1 MSISL
6 QTATLLLPLAL
17 ALGPASA
24 LAKVYQWTDA
34 QGTVQFSDHPPE
46 APPPAGDHTTGQAQG
61 RDRDPGLTVR
71 VVAVDFRLTD
81 RVQGLLESIPPA
93 VERICRT
100 RLGLAAPAPDALT
113 VRLFPDRDAYE
124 RALGAQA
131 AGTAPDA
138 QYAASGS
145 ELLTWYRP
153 SPDALGQ
160 VLAGA
165 RARALLQ
172 TGFPQAPVWLREGL
186 ARYFE
191 LLRVSGESA
200 AVFPSPRLEA
210 QVRALKDAGTLI
222 PTARLV
228 GLSDEDWR
236 SENQAD
242 QRLDAQSWSLV
253 YFLLS
258 TPDGGVLLGE
268 ILAQAQASDGAL
280 SVSAAVLAARLPG
293 GLGGL
298 ESGWR
303 TWLGSRPSA
312 HHY

>member
-1 MSISL
+1 MSETIDRSVQDAIADYARAMREKRITDAVAGL
-6 QTATLLLPLAL
+6 DEAL
-17 ALGPASA
+17 AIHARTGEAVPRSIHYDLGRH
-24 LAKVYQWTDA
+24 LYDL
-34 QGTVQFSDHPPE
+34 GRIIE
-46 APPPAGDHTTGQAQG
+46 A
-61 RDRDPGLTVR
+61 
-71 VVAVDFRLTD
+71 
-81 RVQGLLESIPPA
+81 E
-93 VERICRT
+93 T
-100 RLGLAAPAPDALT
+100 R
-113 VRLFPDRDAYE
+113 
-124 RALGAQA
+124 
-131 AGTAPDA
+131 
-138 QYAASGS
+138 
-145 ELLTWYRP
+145 
-153 SPDALGQ
+153 
-160 VLAGA
+160 
-165 RARALLQ
+165 
-172 TGFPQAPVWLREGL
+172 LREGL